1 MRVAVIGS
9 GVSGLTAAYRL
20 RTDHEVRVFEGES
33 AVGGHVRTVTVDGP
47 DGPVPVDTGFIV
59 YNEHTYPLFVAL
71 LAELGVATQPTE
83 MSLGSACQECG
94 IEFGTNGLRGLFA
107 RPTAL
112 ARPSH
117 WRMIGDIQRFYTDA
131 RRRLDTG
138 TVTRQTLADFLDAG
152 AYGRGFRDHYLV
164 PLTAAVWSTAPDR
177 VLDFPADY
185 LLHFLDNHGLIGR
198 HSGLQWRTI
207 TGGSRTYAERIV
219 AALPPGAVR
228 TGDPV
233 TAVRR
238 GPDGVTVATRA
249 GFMERFDAVVVATH
263 ADDALS
269 LLADADARERQV
281 LGAFEYT
288 TNEVVLHTDD
298 QLLPRSPR
306 ALSSWNVD
314 AASCRRL
321 GDALTMTYYMNRLQA
336 LAGPTQYCVSVNPAG
351 RVRPDRVIVE
361 RSFSHPLYTFRTL
374 DAQVALRQ
382 LQGSRGTW
390 YAGAHLGY
398 GFHEDGCRAGTDVAQ
413 AVSMSALERAA

>member
-20 RTDHEVRVFEGES
+20 RTDHEVRVFEGDS
-33 AVGGHVRTVTVDGP
+33 VVGGHVRTITVDGP
-47 DGPVPVDTGFIV
+47 DGPGPVDTGFIV
-59 YNEHTYPLFVAL
+59 YNEHSYPLFVAL

-83 MSLGSACQECG
+83 MSLASACQECG

-117 WRMIGDIQRFYTDA
+117 WHMIGDIQRFYTEA
-131 RRRLDTG
+131 RHRLDAG
-138 TVTRQTLADFLDAG
+138 TTTRQTLGDFLDAG
-152 AYGRGFRDHYLV
+152 AYGRGFRNHYLV

-185 LLHFLDNHGLIGR
+185 LLHFLDNRGLIGR

-228 TGDPV
+228 TGDAV
-233 TAVRR
+233 RAVRR

-249 GFMERFDAVVVATH
+249 GVMERFDAVVVATH

-269 LLADADARERQV
+269 LLADPDPREREV

-298 QLLPRSPR
+298 QLLPRNPR
-306 ALSSWNVD
+306 ALSSWNVA

-321 GDALTMTYYMNRLQA
+321 GDALTRTYYMNRLQA
-336 LAGPTQYCVSVNPAG
+336 IAGPTQYCVSVNPG
-351 RVRPDRVIVE
+351 DRVRPEQVLVA

-374 DAQVALRQ
+374 DAQAALRQ

-398 GFHEDGCRAGTDVAQ
+398 GFHEDGCRAGSEAAQ